1 MSFSVARGAV
11 IARREYLSTIRRKAF
26 LFSLMLTP
34 VLFAVITGIQV
45 LTASDDAKDALRASA
60 IAVVDSSGL
69 LANAPR
75 TFTNEAPTDAGAI
88 TGPRKTRAPQAA
100 RTAVTFYPDTAAAMA
115 ALNRGAVRQVVLVP
129 ADYLEHGNVRRFK
142 LASNLFTSTDERAV
156 GRWLARGILT
166 GAVDS
171 TRADRASRPLSG
183 LQLFVPS
190 HAGVF
195 ELHDDRR
202 DLVDFFVPFL
212 LGMLLSISII
222 TGGQYLLQGVTE
234 EKESRILE
242 SLLCTVTPEELMF
255 GKLVGLGGAGLTLV
269 VAWSVMGAYVGGP
282 IAMAANFHMSPLLIV
297 FGVTYFLLGYLFY
310 ASLMTG
316 IGAVASNLREA
327 NQMALVFT
335 FGNFIPFYMLTKI
348 IGHPDSQLAIGMSIF
363 PLTAPTSMLMRLA
376 ATDMG
381 VPAWQ
386 LALSLAILAGSAW
399 LAVVAS
405 ARVFRIGLLL
415 YGKTPNL
422 PEILRW
428 ARQG

>member
-11 IARREYLSTIRRKAF
+11 IARREYLSTIRRKGF

-45 LTASDDAKDALRASA
+45 LTASDDAKDALRAGA

-75 TFTNEAPTDAGAI
+75 TFTNEAPTDASAF
-88 TGPRKTRAPQAA
+88 TAPKKTRAPQAP

-156 GRWLARGILT
+156 GRWLARGILA

-171 TRADRASRPLSG
+171 MRADRASRPLSG

-212 LGMLLSISII
+212 LGMLLSIAII

-269 VAWSVMGAYVGGP
+269 AAWSVMGAYVGGP

-327 NQMALVFT
+327 NQMALMFT